1 MHNKCASPPSQYTVQ
16 SHLAAAGQRERAEV
30 RVGGKSEAS
39 DLSQLGTLAEVKDPK
54 LPQSSQGVIRKA
66 GEEVLA
72 KGQLLQPLEMLKLTC
87 RNFVKTVGGQL

>member
-1 MHNKCASPPSQYTVQ
+1 MYCTVQ
-16 SHLAAAGQRERAEV
+16 PHLAAAGECERAEV
-30 RVGGKSEAS
+30 RVGGQGEAG
-39 DLSQLGTLAEVKDPK
+39 DLTKLRTLAEVKDPE
-54 LPQSSQGVIRKA
+54 LPESSQGVIRKA

>member
-1 MHNKCASPPSQYTVQ
+1 MLCTCVQ
-16 SHLAAAGQRERAEV
+16 SVQPHLAAAGQRKRAEV
-30 RVGGKSEAS
+30 RVGGKSEAG
-39 DLSQLGTLAEVKDPK
+39 DLSQLGTLAEVKDPE
-54 LPQSSQGVIRKA
+54 LPESSQGVIRKA